1 MKKILTYILVG
12 AAMVGFSGCL
22 DDDNNYNYSDVNAL
36 VGKEIT
42 GMKAEYLLAFEEE
55 VTITPTFEFTIDKE
69 KPDVSY
75 EWRLD
80 GVLLPEE
87 TGPSCTFSFERG
99 GVHEVTY
106 TVIDNKTGVKFS
118 RSCTLRVRSPFARGW
133 LILSEDG
140 AQNSQLS
147 FVGASSINYKLTVTN
162 GTEVAEIDR
171 DSLVYNQV
179 VENVL
184 PGLGSHP
191 KGLLLNAGYLSEY
204 GEVLEIPDEVIV
216 MQDRWAELN
225 GITLEREV
233 YTDEEFRGDLPQ
245 NFAPVSAAMTY
256 SGKALLNSD
265 GYIYWASMVTHKD
278 FHSCGYTSV
287 PLGKNRKFKGLYQSY
302 KVNRYHGVMPV
313 FTEDNEIAG
322 LIDDAI
328 PAYRTPDILE
338 ISSYSSQVY
347 SVQTG
352 EDSEAPVD
360 ERYKLED
367 GWKILAMMPASS
379 NDAGYQDTKPGWV
392 AIINNGSQY
401 KLLYFQWK
409 MGTARYY
416 SRISTISFEEY
427 ELNGL
432 TGFTDMAVFNN
443 KKYVVIANGNDL
455 YYFQYGAGNGAA
467 LKKLHTFNSPVK
479 SLAANDI
486 YVFYSRSYPVSWQ
499 PEHNG
504 QLGVALEDNTFSIY
518 EVWETEDSKAVATDV
533 KINQLFPDPANP
545 VTNNFGKIVD
555 VHYKYGSVGE
565 FLEFKY

>member
-1 MKKILTYILVG
+1 
-12 AAMVGFSGCL
+12 
-22 DDDNNYNYSDVNAL
+22 
-36 VGKEIT
+36 
-42 GMKAEYLLAFEEE
+42 MKAEYLLAFEEE

-455 YYFQYGAGNGAA
+455 FYFQYGAGNGAA

-486 YVFYSRSYPVSWQ
+486 YVFYNRSYPVSWQ

-504 QLGVALEDNTFSIY
+504 QLGLALEDNTFSIY

-533 KINQLFPDPANP
+533 KINQLFPNPANP